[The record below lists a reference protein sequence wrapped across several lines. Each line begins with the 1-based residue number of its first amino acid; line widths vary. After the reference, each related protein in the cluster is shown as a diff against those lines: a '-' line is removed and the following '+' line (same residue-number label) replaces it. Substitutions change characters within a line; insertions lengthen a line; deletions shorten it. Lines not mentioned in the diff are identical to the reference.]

1 LRDHG
6 KGLSPML
13 HITSPLP
20 SDNGARNQLARIRR
34 LAKKRGFRVL
44 KDWTGTFSLVDA
56 KIEPQRAL
64 IGLVHVPLSKIEDAV
79 STPLPPPRPPQKR
92 STVAEVIKSQLSQA
106 DHPAAANFVRLV
118 ELLSKGGVS

>member
-1 LRDHG
+1 
-6 KGLSPML
+6 ML

-20 SDNGARNQLARIRR
+20 SDNGERRALARIRR

-64 IGLVHVPLSKIEDAV
+64 IGLVHVPLLKIEDAV
-79 STPLPPPRPPQKR
+79 STPLPPAKVRKPNGAPR
-92 STVAEVIKSQLSQA
+92 TIAEVL
-106 DHPAAANFVRLV
+106 AAI
-118 ELLSKGGVS
+118 GGAS